1 MKGVKVVPLRSLPFS
16 ETLLPT
22 KHSPM
27 VGKNGFRALWIR
39 NQNPRCGINC
49 WLILRR
55 VSESKVIIWLPQ
67 AQGQTYE
74 LLIILTRLSKIR
86 FYDKTHIYWTL
97 TIYIDIYLYIWLRAV
112 KIKCVFYFCH
122 YSVSAWETAG
132 GVVWCVCENT
142 QKPSQPSKWSP
153 S

>member
-1 MKGVKVVPLRSLPFS
+1 MKGVKVVPLRSLPFP

-27 VGKNGFRALWIR
+27 ICKNRFRASWIR
-39 NQNPRCGINC
+39 NQNPRCRINC

-55 VSESKVIIWLPQ
+55 VSESQVIIWLPQ

-74 LLIILTRLSKIR
+74 LLIILTHLSKIR

-97 TIYIDIYLYIWLRAV
+97 YIYIYDLG
-112 KIKCVFYFCH
+112 KSKS
-122 YSVSAWETAG
+122 SVSSISVT
-132 GVVWCVCENT
+132 T
-142 QKPSQPSKWSP
+142 QCLLEKQLVGLFDMSARTPRHLQPSKWSP

>member
-1 MKGVKVVPLRSLPFS
+1 MKGVKVVPLRSLPFP

-27 VGKNGFRALWIR
+27 ICKNRFRASWIR
-39 NQNPRCGINC
+39 NQNPRCRINC

-55 VSESKVIIWLPQ
+55 VSESQVIIWLPQ

-74 LLIILTRLSKIR
+74 LLIILTHLSKIR

-97 TIYIDIYLYIWLRAV
+97 YIYIWLREV

-132 GVVWCVCENT
+132 GLVWYVCENT
-142 QKPSQPSKWSP
+142 QTPSAQQMISKLKTK
-153 S
+153 